1 MVHIHT
7 SMYIHTHIHNAHTH
21 IQSEHLYTSNKIN
34 KCNYLML
41 FQPVWASASLN
52 LGVSLG
58 STINPGLALSLHSKI
73 DRRGLSYL

>member
-1 MVHIHT
+1 
-7 SMYIHTHIHNAHTH
+7 
-21 IQSEHLYTSNKIN
+21 
-34 KCNYLML
+34 ML